1 MAYVLADLEDM
12 IIVVDLSRIVRF
24 TNRPGEGY
32 TMEEMLGRDI
42 LEFVGPAFRDAQ
54 VEMIERV
61 RASRTRESFEV
72 SVSAGHGREHWH
84 RGTVSPLVKVD
95 RLAGYIVVTRNI
107 TAQRIAEEEARSLRR
122 LVPICSWCKNIRSD
136 EGFWEEL
143 EVYLEAETRGS
154 VTHGVCPDCAAKH
167 LGVGDEE
174 TGS

>member
-1 MAYVLADLEDM
+1 MAYVLAGLEDM

-72 SVSAGHGREHWH
+72 SVSDGHGREHWH